1 MSKKVND
8 RKIYIACDFVT
19 EINNLFHHFSS
30 QLSDGYWENSRG
42 DYGSYEDGY
51 YEDIWNC
58 FDFDTK
64 QDGFHRNERLFEITL
79 KSKPTW
85 DDAKEDCKKMHTWT
99 DQQIVDYLKE
109 ALIDSIE
116 GASDA
121 FWCYSDSELEALTKA
136 MNSWKIIPPKPPK
149 MTHEE
154 LVKIVGHDF
163 EYVE

>member
-1 MSKKVND
+1 MSKLKA

-19 EINNLFHHFSS
+19 KINSLFHHFST

-42 DYGSYEDGY
+42 NYGSYEDGY

-58 FDFDTK
+58 FEFDTK
-64 QDGFHRNERLFEITL
+64 QDRSQHNKELFVITI

-85 DDAKEDCKKMHTWT
+85 DDAKDDCKKMHTWT
-99 DQQIVDYLKE
+99 DQQIVDYLKK
-109 ALIDSIE
+109 ALIKSIGE
-116 GASDA
+116 APEA
-121 FWCYSDSELEALTKA
+121 FWCYSESELDKLTKV
-136 MNSWKIIPPKPPK
+136 MHNWKIIPPKPPK

-154 LVKIVGHDF
+154 LVKIVGHEF